1 METMLFDSGIREKFP
16 GLSVG
21 IVTVEGIENLE
32 RSESLREFG
41 KEIEERTRGF
51 LTAEEIKEDFI
62 FHAYR
67 DFFWRIGIDPTKIR
81 PASEAL
87 TRRILLGRSL
97 PQINTAVDAYNL
109 ASVES
114 KIPIAAFDSKELSG
128 ELTMRFAHE
137 GESFFGIGM
146 KDEMRLSGGEV
157 VIADEKRLVA
167 VYPYRDDDLTKV
179 TLETINVILI
189 SCGVPGIEKEKLIEA
204 ARLAGVYVR
213 RFCGGSASTIEVFP

>member
-21 IVTVEGIENLE
+21 IVTVEAIENLE

-41 KEIEERTRGF
+41 KEVEERTRGF
-51 LTAEEIKEDFI
+51 LTAEEIKEDSI

-114 KIPIAAFDSKELSG
+114 KIPIAAFDSEELSG
-128 ELTMRFAHE
+128 ELMMRFAHE

-146 KDEMRLSGGEV
+146 KEEMTLLGGEV
-157 VIADEKRLVA
+157 VISDEKRLVA
-167 VYPYRDDDLTKV
+167 VYPYRDDDKTKV
-179 TLETINVILI
+179 TLGTRNVMLV
-189 SCGVPGIEKEKLIEA
+189 SCGVPGIERDILIKA
-204 ARLAGVYVR
+204 ARLAGEYVR
-213 RFCGGSASTIEVFP
+213 RFCGGSASEIEIFP

>member
-1 METMLFDSGIREKFP
+1 MFFDSDIGEKFP

-41 KEIEERTRGF
+41 KEVEERTRSF
-51 LTAEEIKEDFI
+51 LTAEGIKEDSI

-109 ASVES
+109 ASVGS
-114 KIPIAAFDSKELSG
+114 KIPIAAFDSEEISG
-128 ELTMRFAHE
+128 ELTMRFAKE
-137 GESFFGIGM
+137 GEIFFGIGM
-146 KDEMRLSGGEV
+146 KEEMGLSGGEV
-157 VIADEKRLVA
+157 VIADEKGLS
-167 VYPYRDDDLTKV
+167 P
-179 TLETINVILI
+179 
-189 SCGVPGIEKEKLIEA
+189 
-204 ARLAGVYVR
+204 
-213 RFCGGSASTIEVFP
+213 STPTGTMTRQR

>member
-1 METMLFDSGIREKFP
+1 MFFDSDTREKFP

-41 KEIEERTRGF
+41 KEIEEKTRSF
-51 LTAEEIKEDFI
+51 LTAEGIKEDSI

-97 PQINTAVDAYNL
+97 PRINTAVDAYNL

-114 KIPIAAFDSKELSG
+114 KIPIAAFDSEKISG
-128 ELTMRFAHE
+128 ELTMRFGHE
-137 GESFFGIGM
+137 DEAFFGIGM
-146 KDEMRLSGGEV
+146 MDEMKLSGGEV

-167 VYPYRDDDLTKV
+167 IYPYRDDDKTKV
-179 TLETINVILI
+179 TLETKNVMLI
-189 SCGVPGIEKEKLIEA
+189 SCGVPGIGKEKIIETA
-204 ARLAGVYVR
+204 KLAGEYVS
-213 RFCGGSASTIEVFP
+213 RFCGGRVGEVELSP

>member
-1 METMLFDSGIREKFP
+1 MLFDSDIREKFP

-21 IVTVEGIENLE
+21 IVTVDSIENLE
-32 RSESLREFG
+32 RSETLKNFG
-41 KEIEERTRGF
+41 KVVEERTRGF
-51 LTAEEIKEDFI
+51 LTAEGIKGDSI

-114 KIPIAAFDSKELSG
+114 KIPIAAFDSEELSG

-137 GESFFGIGM
+137 GEYFFGIGM
-146 KDEMRLSGGEV
+146 KEEMTLLGGEV
-157 VIADEKRLVA
+157 VISDEKRLVA
-167 VYPYRDDDLTKV
+167 VYPYRDDDKTKV
-179 TLETINVILI
+179 TLETGNVMLI
-189 SCGVPGIEKEKLIEA
+189 SCGVPGIGRDILIEA
-204 ARLAGVYVR
+204 ARLAGEYVR
-213 RFCGGSASTIEVFP
+213 RFCGGSASSIEVFP